1 MTKISLTPI
10 IDVVFILLIFFML
23 ATNFQSFNKTE
34 IKISN
39 ETASISQSDKK
50 IFLIEFNKDSEF
62 KLNGTT
68 ASLDSIKSDIISS
81 KNNGDDFVV
90 ITKPLEGA
98 DVQLILSVLAN
109 LKSSNIE
116 NVTLGVSKD
125 NTDTYNN
132 KKESVKMP
140 LLEKLWF
147 IMRIKIKN
155 QIIKN
160 EDNLLP
166 LVNIIFLL
174 LIFFMLA
181 GVIAKQKELHNVNLA
196 SATIEEY
203 VEKDKN
209 TLFINADGSLT
220 LNDQSIDKSLLK
232 EKLMLLK
239 TENILIAADGSLD
252 SSSLNKILL
261 ILSNSKIK
269 NVTLLSNTNE
279 WNIKIK

>member
-1 MTKISLTPI
+1 
-10 IDVVFILLIFFML
+10 
-23 ATNFQSFNKTE
+23 
-34 IKISN
+34 
-39 ETASISQSDKK
+39 
-50 IFLIEFNKDSEF
+50 
-62 KLNGTT
+62 
-68 ASLDSIKSDIISS
+68 
-81 KNNGDDFVV
+81 
-90 ITKPLEGA
+90 
-98 DVQLILSVLAN
+98 
-109 LKSSNIE
+109 
-116 NVTLGVSKD
+116 
-125 NTDTYNN
+125 
-132 KKESVKMP
+132 
-140 LLEKLWF
+140 
-147 IMRIKIKN
+147 MRIKIKN

-269 NVTLLSNTNE
+269 SVTLLSNTNE
-279 WNIKIK
+279 